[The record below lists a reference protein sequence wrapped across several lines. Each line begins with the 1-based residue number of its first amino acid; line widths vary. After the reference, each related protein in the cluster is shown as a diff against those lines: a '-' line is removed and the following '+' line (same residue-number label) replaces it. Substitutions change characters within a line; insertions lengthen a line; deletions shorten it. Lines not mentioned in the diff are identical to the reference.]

1 MYFSDMYS
9 DSQVSEEV
17 REDDMLWGE
26 GFGGALQWEELME
39 IATEIGF
46 SPPML
51 VEVSPI
57 SIDEAVRSRIGMLLV
72 CRLQWACIQYVLCV
86 GLWPVHLK
94 LLCTYVHIHVH
105 KTSRTCTY
113 TKDLCSLTCAPEDVW
128 SAICSACAL
137 CLCALL

>member
-1 MYFSDMYS
+1 MYFSDMYC

-86 GLWPVHLK
+86 GFRHNLVFMHNK
-94 LLCTYVHIHVH
+94 YVFVVN
-105 KTSRTCTY
+105 CV
-113 TKDLCSLTCAPEDVW
+113 CVVCV
-128 SAICSACAL
+128 
-137 CLCALL
+137 

>member
-26 GFGGALQWEELME
+26 GFGGALQWKELME

-57 SIDEAVRSRIGMLLV
+57 SIDEAVCSRIGKLFL
-72 CRLQWACIQYVLCV
+72 CRQLRIRIYIWACI
-86 GLWPVHLK
+86 
-94 LLCTYVHIHVH
+94 
-105 KTSRTCTY
+105 
-113 TKDLCSLTCAPEDVW
+113 
-128 SAICSACAL
+128 
-137 CLCALL
+137 

>member
-17 REDDMLWGE
+17 RKDDMLWGE

-57 SIDEAVRSRIGMLLV
+57 SIEIHSCIGMLFM
-72 CRLQWACIQYVLCV
+72 
-86 GLWPVHLK
+86 
-94 LLCTYVHIHVH
+94 
-105 KTSRTCTY
+105 
-113 TKDLCSLTCAPEDVW
+113 CSLLYRCAIYMYCV
-128 SAICSACAL
+128 
-137 CLCALL
+137 

>member
-1 MYFSDMYS
+1 MYFSDMYC

-57 SIDEAVRSRIGMLLV
+57 SIDEAVRSRIGMLLGNGH
-72 CRLQWACIQYVLCV
+72 AYNTYCV
-86 GLWPVHLK
+86 
-94 LLCTYVHIHVH
+94 
-105 KTSRTCTY
+105 
-113 TKDLCSLTCAPEDVW
+113 
-128 SAICSACAL
+128 
-137 CLCALL
+137 

>member
-51 VEVSPI
+51 VDVSPI
-57 SIDEAVRSRIGMLLV
+57 SIDEAVRSRIGMLFM
-72 CRLQWACIQYVLCV
+72 CRLLRIWACMHIIRMCLYIFSFEIH
-86 GLWPVHLK
+86 GLS
-94 LLCTYVHIHVH
+94 I
-105 KTSRTCTY
+105 
-113 TKDLCSLTCAPEDVW
+113 
-128 SAICSACAL
+128 
-137 CLCALL
+137 